1 MMFVT
6 APLLVDWCSNQVSFS
21 LYHSMYMYIYVEW
34 VTLVWCEREG
44 SRVRSEHSDRVWK
57 AGVRSVHTVSMT
69 KTPRFEANHRVVRMH
84 FHCDWH
90 NVVIM
95 CSLSLPVFYYR
106 TCWSSYLLLAAIYT
120 RVHTFLAL
128 FIAYSP
134 APVIPTQFD
143 RVSIIFPQT
152 NGHKRCKLL
161 S

>member
-6 APLLVDWCSNQVSFS
+6 VPLLVDWCSNQVSFS

-95 CSLSLPVFYYR
+95 YSLSLPVFYYR
-106 TCWSSYLLLAAIYT
+106 ACWSSCLLLTAIYT
-120 RVHTFLAL
+120 RR
-128 FIAYSP
+128 AYVPRVLHSLLTCTSHP
-134 APVIPTQFD
+134 HSIRSCVDYFPTNQ
-143 RVSIIFPQT
+143 RSQT
-152 NGHKRCKLL
+152 L
-161 S
+161 